1 MSEVNDIRIATA
13 YKKQFKDQFKLT
25 EDDFLIDPKT
35 KWVEFECEFKINNIK
50 FHPHIRYENK
60 NANTPRIM
68 DIRLYKDSGPFKNLG
83 YSSQYVE
90 SSKVSEVSIHN
101 IIEMCKSMWYEMS
114 AVEQNI
120 DEWLKDPNKKRYD
133 LPVLPQKEF
142 YEIGCRSGLIDSNGF
157 TNDVMKFDSD
167 EFKAM
172 YDDHKRLV
180 ELFNTFPYI
189 LQDGRYDDVSYGSYG
204 LKHLLERIDQHRKGS
219 GYFSNGVTIATMPRA
234 LNDRFHSTVRTKNE
248 SVPNCDIVIPKQLY
262 YFIDCLN
269 NMVAR

>member
-13 YKKQFKDQFKLT
+13 YKKQFKDQFKLK
-25 EDDFLIDPKT
+25 EEDFLIDPKT

-68 DIRLYKDSGPFKNLG
+68 DITLYKDSGPFDNLG
-83 YSSQYVE
+83 YRSQYVE

-114 AVEQNI
+114 AVEQDI
-120 DEWLKDPNKKRYD
+120 EEWLRDPNKKRYD
-133 LPVLPQKEF
+133 LPELDKEEF
-142 YEIGCRSGLIDSNGF
+142 FKDACRNGLIDSNGF
-157 TNDVMKFDSD
+157 TSDVMKFGSD
-167 EFKAM
+167 EFNTM
-172 YDDHKRLV
+172 YEDHKRLV

-204 LKHLLERIDQHRKGS
+204 LKHLLEKIDEYRKGN
-219 GYFSNGVTIATMPRA
+219 GYFSNGVTIATLPRA
-234 LNDRFHSTVRTKNE
+234 LNDRFHSNVRTKNE